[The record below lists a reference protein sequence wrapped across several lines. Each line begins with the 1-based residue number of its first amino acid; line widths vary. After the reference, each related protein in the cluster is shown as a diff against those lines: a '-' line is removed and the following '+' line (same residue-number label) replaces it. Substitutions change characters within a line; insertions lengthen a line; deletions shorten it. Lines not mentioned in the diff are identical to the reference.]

1 MSSCVTLVEIFA
13 ERQQPEEEPSLAEM
27 LNECVDCEV
36 KPDDAFP
43 KQICLSC
50 VLDAQNAFKFKRTCE
65 QSYQQFCRL
74 LNGEGSQTIK
84 ADDWHLAA
92 CESMELACVK
102 EEQLETPMPESW
114 EDNFEE
120 NSMLPQCSSFK
131 EEQLSPGTSDIV
143 EADATESNHRCRICG
158 KVFADMALMTEH
170 AVYHRTEDRRFVCT
184 QCPKSYKR
192 LASLQAHMRIHMRE
206 SAYKCQECP
215 KVFVLSYQLKKHMLS
230 HSRKRPFACP
240 HCPKAFKNNTNL
252 QSHIRIHSGERPFI
266 CSYCSKTFNNPS
278 NLQRH
283 VRLHAEECSR
293 PYQCPHCP
301 KSFTRM
307 LHIKYH
313 LLDHTE
319 KAPED
324 NSKQSTTVDNVS

>member
-1 MSSCVTLVEIFA
+1 MEQVCRICMSSCVTLVEIFA

-36 KPDDAFP
+36 NPDDPLP

-65 QSYQQFCRL
+65 QSHQQFCRL
-74 LNGEGSQTIK
+74 LHREGSQ
-84 ADDWHLAA
+84 ADDWHLDA
-92 CESMELACVK
+92 CESMELPCVK
-102 EEQLETPMPESW
+102 EEEELETPMPDSW
-114 EDNFEE
+114 VDNFEE
-120 NSMLPQCSSFK
+120 NNMLPQGTSLK
-131 EEQLSPGTSDIV
+131 EEVLSPGISDIAK
-143 EADATESNHRCRICG
+143 ADATESNHRCTICG
-158 KVFADMALMTEH
+158 QAFAEMILLTEH
-170 AVYHRTEDRRFVCT
+170 AAYHRAEDRRFMCT
-184 QCPKSYKR
+184 HCPKSYKR
-192 LASLQAHMRIHMRE
+192 RASLQAHMDSHIRE
-206 SAYKCQECP
+206 RAYKCQDCP
-215 KVFVLSYQLKKHMLS
+215 KVFVLGYQLKKHMIC
-230 HSRKRPFACP
+230 HAGKRPYACP

-293 PYQCPHCP
+293 PYRCPYCP

-313 LLDHTE
+313 LLVHTE
-319 KAPED
+319 ESP
-324 NSKQSTTVDNVS
+324 